1 LLPMRCPTCGC
12 SVVIVLVHSRRALCA
27 KCMHQWMPIDG
38 EVVDLTGAAEVA
50 EALAGIDPDRPAPR
64 KRT

>member
-1 LLPMRCPTCGC
+1 
-12 SVVIVLVHSRRALCA
+12 
-27 KCMHQWMPIDG
+27 MHQWMPIDG